1 MPQMLF
7 TGTHGPEDPSRAA
20 LPFHLARGAKEAGYD
35 VAVALAVDATML
47 VKDVIK
53 DNIVPVGMPSLKELF
68 QFAVD
73 NKIPIYV

>member
-1 MPQMLF
+1 MPDILF
-7 TGTHGPEDPSRAA
+7 VGTHGSEDPSRAA

-35 VAVALAVDATML
+35 VAVALALDATML